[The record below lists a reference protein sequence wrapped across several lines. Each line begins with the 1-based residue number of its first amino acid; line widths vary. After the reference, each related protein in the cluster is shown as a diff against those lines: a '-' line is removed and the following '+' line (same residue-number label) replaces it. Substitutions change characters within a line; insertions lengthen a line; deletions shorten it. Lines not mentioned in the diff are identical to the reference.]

1 MEAED
6 LQPTGQSYWGAD
18 EYVRDGLIEAFIA
31 AIHPFIGLLLKH
43 GVSHADMTE
52 ALKFAFIDAAEEDV
66 LVPENLPATD
76 GSIGILAG
84 LSARETK
91 EYRHLERPSRSSV
104 ARMNM
109 AATVLSAWH
118 SDPDYTG
125 PYGVPMELDF
135 DGERSFSSLVLK
147 YAESFSPQEMLN
159 ELVRGGCAAETPRR
173 TIRALRRA
181 YVLEHLTP
189 QVLNYLGKAMNNLAN
204 TLVLNSLEL
213 EPEKRR
219 FERQLVAET
228 GIAEDQMNNFLFLL
242 KERGHKFLEE
252 LDSWIKE
259 KEKDIDMLRK
269 IGDETP
275 KAYPGVGIYLF
286 FDSDEQREVFW
297 AING

>member
-1 MEAED
+1 MEAEE

-18 EYVRDGLIEAFIA
+18 EYVRDGLIEAYVSSVR
-31 AIHPFIGLLLKH
+31 PFLGLLIRH
-43 GVSHADMTE
+43 GVSHADMAE
-52 ALKFAFIDAAEEDV
+52 ALKYAFIEAAEEDV
-66 LVPENLPATD
+66 LEPEDLPVTD
-76 GSIGILAG
+76 GSVGILAG

-91 EYRHLERPSRSSV
+91 EYRHLEPPSRASV

-118 SDPDYTG
+118 TDPEFTG
-125 PYGVPMELDF
+125 PYGVAMELDF
-135 DGERSFSSLVLK
+135 AGPRSFSALVSK
-147 YAESFSPQEMLN
+147 HADNFSPQEMLN
-159 ELVRGGCAAETPRR
+159 ELVRGGCAAETPRG
-173 TIRALRRA
+173 TVRALRRA

-189 QVLNYLGKAMNNLAN
+189 QVLNYLGKAINNLAE
-204 TLVLNSLEL
+204 TLVLNTLEK
-213 EPEKRR
+213 EPANRR

-228 GIAEDQMNNFLFLL
+228 GIAVDQMPNFLYLL
-242 KERGHKFLEE
+242 QERGLKFLEE
-252 LDSWIKE
+252 LDGWIKE